1 MYWPAYD
8 IISTM
13 FDGQG
18 VETDVIRLSNT
29 RIQILLT
36 TGVHASFRGII
47 CKLTPQTT
55 HICIWHHI
63 KFCDSRALQ
72 TSNFSNF

>member
-18 VETDVIRLSNT
+18 VETDVIRLSNA

-36 TGVHASFRGII
+36 TGVHAFFRRII
-47 CKLTPQTT
+47 CK
-55 HICIWHHI
+55 
-63 KFCDSRALQ
+63 
-72 TSNFSNF
+72 